1 MKRSILVMLSLV
13 LMVTLLLAACAPAAT
28 ETPTEPAAAQPTEP
42 AAEVTEPPAEEPTEA
57 AAAPTEPAEEPTE
70 AAGEPQEFVE
80 LSAGWVAAIDQVAL
94 PVAVE
99 QGFFEEEGLEVNLS
113 GPYPT
118 GVDELNALQSGEIQ
132 FAQAGVPTIGAIV
145 QGMDLVYLGN
155 YTGSAAQ
162 SGIDETMAIVAA
174 EGSGIEEGDLSTLA
188 GKQIGA
194 AVGSISHLY
203 LLGVLEDAGLTETD
217 VEIIN
222 TSPPDMPV
230 ALQTGGVD
238 AIAIWDPW
246 PVVAL
251 NTVPNSYQVIRG
263 GGFISFIGYIAAE
276 RSWVEENPDV
286 VVRFLRARAKADQWM
301 RENPQEAAE
310 IAVRW
315 LPGMEQ
321 VVAEEAMQYNIR
333 QLDPRFSAC
342 NYLAVDTSQ
351 QLLGDLGTLSGQ
363 IDPQAVFEPQY
374 ILQVMEE
381 NPELFAD
388 LTEIPEA
395 AQLTEGY
402 TYDAAAAAEACQ

>member
-1 MKRSILVMLSLV
+1 MKRSILLTLSLM
-13 LMVTLLLAACAPAAT
+13 LMASLLLAACAPAAT
-28 ETPTEPAAAQPTEP
+28 ETPTEPPAAQPTEP
-42 AAEVTEPPAEEPTEA
+42 MEAPTEPPEAEEPTEA
-57 AAAPTEPAEEPTE
+57 VEEPTE
-70 AAGEPQEFVE
+70 AAQEEPQDFVE

-99 QGFFEEEGLEVNLS
+99 QGFFEEEGLEVNLA

-155 YTGSAAQ
+155 YTGSSAQ
-162 SGIDETMAIVAA
+162 AGIDETMAIVAA
-174 EGSGIEEGDLSTLA
+174 EGSEIVEGDPTSLQ
-188 GKQIGA
+188 GKQVGA

-203 LLGVLEDAGLTETD
+203 LLGVLENAGLTEND

-222 TSPPDMPV
+222 TSPPDMAV

-251 NTVPNSYQVIRG
+251 NTVPGSFQVVRG

-315 LPGMEQ
+315 LPGMQQE
-321 VVAEEAMQYNIR
+321 VAEEAMQYNIR

-351 QLLGDLGTLSGQ
+351 QLLADLGTLSGQ
-363 IDPQAVFEPQY
+363 IDPQNVFEPQY

-388 LTEIPEA
+388 LAEIPEG
-395 AQLTEGY
+395 AQIADGY
-402 TYDAAAAAEACQ
+402 TYDPQQAMDACQ

>member
-1 MKRSILVMLSLV
+1 M
-13 LMVTLLLAACAPAAT
+13 
-28 ETPTEPAAAQPTEP
+28 
-42 AAEVTEPPAEEPTEA
+42 
-57 AAAPTEPAEEPTE
+57 
-70 AAGEPQEFVE
+70 
-80 LSAGWVAAIDQVAL
+80 
-94 PVAVE
+94 AVE
-99 QGFFEEEGLEVNLS
+99 QGFFEEEGLEVTLA

-155 YTGSAAQ
+155 YTGSSAQ
-162 SGIDETMAIVAA
+162 AGIDETMAIVAA
-174 EGSGIEEGDLSTLA
+174 EGSGIVEGDPTSLQ
-188 GKQIGA
+188 GKRVGA

-203 LLGVLEDAGLTETD
+203 LLGVLEGAGLTETD

-222 TSPPDMPV
+222 TSPPDMAV

-251 NTVPNSYQVIRG
+251 HTVPGSYQVVRG

-276 RSWVEENPDV
+276 RSWVEQNPDV
-286 VVRFLRARAKADQWM
+286 VVRFLRARARADQWM
-301 RENPQEAAE
+301 RENPDEAAE

-315 LPGMEQ
+315 LPGMQLE
-321 VVAEEAMQYNIR
+321 VAQEAMQYNIR

-351 QLLGDLGTLSGQ
+351 QLLADLGTLSGQ

-374 ILQVMEE
+374 ILQVMNE

-388 LTEIPEA
+388 LPEIPA
-395 AQLTEGY
+395 DAMITEGF
-402 TYDAAAAAEACQ
+402 TYDAEQAMAACQ